1 MKIVVRSVTLTLIS
15 AVVLL
20 ILMAV
25 MGRMNR
31 STEINSNLSSV
42 MEETLQNMV
51 VDPKYTISN
60 RDEYIADFTE
70 QISALMDTDS
80 DIRVEI
86 EKADKERG
94 MLAVK
99 VTEEFEHPN
108 GNQGTTANDRTVI
121 LNKLEEDEPGEFTVK
136 FYLSKEDM
144 NADISCYKTYHLNE
158 GDTVPVPA
166 SPQKEGAVFSL
177 WKDNSDYIADFT
189 VPIEQ
194 DMVYYAA
201 WN

>member
-158 GDTVPVPA
+158 GDTVPVPS

-189 VPIEQ
+189 VPVEQ